1 MIWIIGFSSDA
12 NLISNNGECRAFVL
26 SFGVVR
32 NMNGSCVF
40 RALCNDI
47 DRFAIHLGLSLIHIE
62 NAIGLFISALL
73 RLARLDAGNRYAF
86 SI

>member
-1 MIWIIGFSSDA
+1 MIGIIGFRSDA
-12 NLISNNGECRAFVL
+12 NLISNNGECRTFVL

-47 DRFAIHLGLSLIHIE
+47 DRFATHLGLSLIYIE
-62 NAIGLFISALL
+62 NAIGLFISAIL
-73 RLARLDAGNRYAF
+73 RLARLEAGNRYAF
-86 SI
+86 CI

>member
-47 DRFAIHLGLSLIHIE
+47 DRTRAPQASDFNG
-62 NAIGLFISALL
+62 
-73 RLARLDAGNRYAF
+73 R
-86 SI
+86 